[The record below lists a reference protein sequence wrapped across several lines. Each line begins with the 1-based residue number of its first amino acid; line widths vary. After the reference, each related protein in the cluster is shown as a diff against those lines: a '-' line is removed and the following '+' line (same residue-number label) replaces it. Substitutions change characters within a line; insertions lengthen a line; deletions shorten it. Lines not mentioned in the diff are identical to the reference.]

1 MKKTSILIVLLSL
14 FVSVARS
21 QTREEQNQPY
31 GPNKGEFTLGVTFG
45 VGSYLGWSAPLPN
58 LSEYTLS
65 APMTA
70 WFDKK
75 PLLGIEAQ
83 YFLSEKWAVKL
94 SCGLAYGYNP
104 GYKEVTGTA
113 GATYE
118 PGDIPTYNAVAS
130 SSNLQYAVTAG
141 GDHYFSTKIER
152 LFFRIG
158 GELGFAYGRITRNAA
173 DSEAY
178 MGASI
183 GEAYSLRVAP
193 VCGAEYFLGQSL
205 FFGLEI
211 RPLVYGYSVY
221 SERPQVG
228 MKLLSSDNHSFSFI
242 AQPMLK
248 LGFRF

>member
-1 MKKTSILIVLLSL
+1 
-14 FVSVARS
+14 
-21 QTREEQNQPY
+21 
-31 GPNKGEFTLGVTFG
+31 
-45 VGSYLGWSAPLPN
+45 
-58 LSEYTLS
+58 
-65 APMTA
+65 MTA
-70 WFDKK
+70 WFYKK
-75 PLLGIEAQ
+75 TLLGIEAQ
-83 YFLSEKWAVKL
+83 YFLSDKWALKL
-94 SCGLAYGYNP
+94 TGGLSYGYNP
-104 GYKEVTGTA
+104 SYKEVTGTG
-113 GATYE
+113 GATFE
-118 PGDIPTYNAVAS
+118 QGDIPTYNAVPS

-141 GDHYFSTKIER
+141 ADHYFATKIER

-158 GELGFAYGRITRNAA
+158 GELGFAYGRITRNAD

-183 GEAYSLRVAP
+183 GEAYSLKVAP
-193 VCGAEYFLGQSL
+193 VCGAEYFIGQSL

-242 AQPMLK
+242 AQPMIK